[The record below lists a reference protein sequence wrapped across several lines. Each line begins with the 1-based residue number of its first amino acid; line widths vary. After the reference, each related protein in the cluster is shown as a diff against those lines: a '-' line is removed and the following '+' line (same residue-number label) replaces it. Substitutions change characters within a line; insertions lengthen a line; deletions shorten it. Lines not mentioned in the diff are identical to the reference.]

1 MKRLLLLACTV
12 FFTSQVFAQGLAGTW
27 LVYEGSDGSELVVT
41 VASGNSG
48 KAELS
53 LVRRM
58 QAVSYGE
65 GSQFWGTFRATGGY
79 YFLVKGS
86 KTVGVSVSLTDSTLV
101 VKQRG
106 KAAISVSAQ
115 LDESYSTR
123 ELSDYGDY
131 KKQVVDQWK
140 RDFPHNEDVEKGKW
154 MMEHYFIDFYADAF
168 DMLLEGN
175 YRLVERTDSTI
186 VLKNLSL
193 EIPQRTW
200 KRIRGQSR

>member
-1 MKRLLLLACTV
+1 MKYFLHLFASLLLTIPA
-12 FFTSQVFAQGLAGTW
+12 FSQGLTGEW
-27 LVYEGSDGSELVVT
+27 LVYEGSDGSELVLT
-41 VASGNSG
+41 LTSGNSG

-106 KAAISVSAQ
+106 EPAISVSAR
-115 LDESYSTR
+115 LDEPYSTR
-123 ELSDYGDY
+123 ELSDHGDY
-131 KKQVVDQWK
+131 KKRVVAQWK
-140 RDFPHNEDVEKGKW
+140 RDFPGNEDVKKGKW
-154 MMEHYFIDFYADAF
+154 MMEHYFIDFYDDAF
-168 DMLLEGN
+168 DVLLEGN
-175 YRLVERTDSTI
+175 YRIVERTDSTME
-186 VLKNLSL
+186 LQNLSL
-193 EIPQRTW
+193 EIPQMTW
-200 KRIRGQSR
+200 KRIRE